1 MIDLMLYIIIPAV
14 AVLSI
19 ICCVLN
25 KQRSN
30 ALAKRQDEYAR
41 RITNIK
47 MSYKTTLD
55 LFSMQRVIRP
65 MHVNNLYEIINNYF
79 IDQHITEENTK
90 KMESLANRIAVTISK
105 EVNMT
110 KNDADTE
117 WLKKKL
123 LNFAVLLPNNK
134 RGFNKN
140 FYQSRI
146 LKLLRGL
153 NTTKSSFIQRHA
165 A

>member
-14 AVLSI
+14 AILSI

-41 RITNIK
+41 RISDIK
-47 MSYKTTLD
+47 LSYKTTLD

-79 IDQHITEENTK
+79 IDQPITEENTK
-90 KMESLANRIAVTISK
+90 RMENLANRIAITISK

-123 LNFAVLLPNNK
+123 LNFAVMLPNSK
-134 RGFNKN
+134 RGFNKS

-146 LKLLRGL
+146 KKLIHGL
-153 NTTKSSFIQRHA
+153 NTTRSTFVQRHTA
-165 A
+165 